1 LVLIVSDV
9 RFYRDGV
16 AAALGAEGTQAE
28 ACGHGELAA
37 VMAGEPAEV
46 AVVDLGDRD
55 FLRSLE
61 GLRERWPRTRL
72 VGLTM
77 TETADAVVAA
87 AACSVRAFVSREQS
101 LAELLATVQCAA
113 ANQAVCPPTVAD
125 VLFERA
131 ARREFPALPE
141 TVLTPREHE
150 ITTLIARGLT
160 NKEIAATLVIG
171 PATVKNHVHSILG
184 KLGVQ
189 RRGEAAAM
197 FRR

>member
-1 LVLIVSDV
+1 VLIVSDV

-16 AAALGAEGTQAE
+16 AAAISAEGAQAKT
-28 ACGHGELAA
+28 CGHGELAA
-37 VMAGEPAEV
+37 VLPDEPAEV
-46 AVVDLGDRD
+46 AVIDLGDRD

-61 GLRERWPRTRL
+61 VLREHWPQTRL

-77 TETADAVVAA
+77 AETADAVLAA
-87 AACSVRAFVSREQS
+87 AACSVRAFVSRDQS
-101 LAELLATVQCAA
+101 LAELLATVRCAA

-125 VLFERA
+125 ILFERA
-131 ARREFPALPE
+131 ARRELPALPE
-141 TVLTPREHE
+141 SVLTPREHE
-150 ITTLIARGLT
+150 VTTLIARGLT
-160 NKEIAATLVIG
+160 NKEIAARLVIG